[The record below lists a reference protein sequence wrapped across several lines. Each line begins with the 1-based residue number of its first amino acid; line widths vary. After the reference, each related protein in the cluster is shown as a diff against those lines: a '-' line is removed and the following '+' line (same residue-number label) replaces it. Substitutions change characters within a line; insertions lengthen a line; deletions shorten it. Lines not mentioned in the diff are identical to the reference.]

1 MPRPVVPTNPPPSSF
16 FLWCGS
22 TRCASCE
29 TQTRP
34 GSRRAASSSSTA
46 TNAHGSTTMP
56 PPRTETGRSC
66 SVPQGRWWSLKTS
79 PPTTTVCPAFAPPE
93 YLTTTSASW
102 ARASTTLPLPS
113 SPHCAPMMAMPG
125 TLPPRAARRAAAR
138 RPFSGVTLAPRAGRG
153 QSNLSA
159 MTTPADARPTVLL
172 STSTVPRTTSL
183 RRDDA
188 MTGRNY
194 SLAVARAGGLP
205 LMVANLDPALAAAY
219 ARGADALLLTGGGD
233 LDPELFGEA
242 PDRDLGSVDPERDAF
257 ELALYAAFREA
268 GKPVLG
274 VCRGCQV
281 INVAHGGKLHQHLP
295 SVDGTHQHDQRDL
308 RGFPAH
314 PVELEPGSRLAAA
327 YGATRVR
334 TNTYHHQAIATVG
347 AGL

>member
-1 MPRPVVPTNPPPSSF
+1 M
-16 FLWCGS
+16 
-22 TRCASCE
+22 
-29 TQTRP
+29 
-34 GSRRAASSSSTA
+34 
-46 TNAHGSTTMP
+46 
-56 PPRTETGRSC
+56 
-66 SVPQGRWWSLKTS
+66 
-79 PPTTTVCPAFAPPE
+79 
-93 YLTTTSASW
+93 
-102 ARASTTLPLPS
+102 
-113 SPHCAPMMAMPG
+113 
-125 TLPPRAARRAAAR
+125 
-138 RPFSGVTLAPRAGRG
+138 
-153 QSNLSA
+153 
-159 MTTPADARPTVLL
+159 LL

-194 SLAVARAGGLP
+194 SEAVVEAGGLP
-205 LMVANLDPALAAAY
+205 LMVANLDPALAAGY
-219 ARGADALLLTGGGD
+219 AKTADALLLTGGGD
-233 LDPELFGEA
+233 IDPARYGET

-347 AGL
+347 AGLRAVGHAGDGVVEAVESESGPLVVGVQWHPEMMFERFAEHLAPFEVLVRAAAPQPVG